1 MTDIAFQNTF
11 FLISS
16 SCWGTKSLECATRD
30 DDDDIMVAKSL
41 NVGCL
46 TLFVS
51 PFIGPAYK
59 IRQLLPEYGFGLPH
73 SIIPLGPHSFDGTE
87 NGAQYATGRGKNLN
101 VDKFIIPH
109 VNNPEQK
116 KKRKK
121 ERKGNKFELQRTTF
135 SCFEVYPT
143 HLRELFCMDN
153 QIFSVFFAFCGAC
166 CYSNWKVDIFSDF
179 CLQQEPLP
187 TLSPNPSMQHIL
199 GTFYLK
205 KTQFNSS
212 RSLPQLQV
220 STTFE
225 VQGEECT
232 LLSFVT

>member
-109 VNNPEQK
+109 VNNPEPK
-116 KKRKK
+116 KK
-121 ERKGNKFELQRTTF
+121 
-135 SCFEVYPT
+135 
-143 HLRELFCMDN
+143 
-153 QIFSVFFAFCGAC
+153 
-166 CYSNWKVDIFSDF
+166 
-179 CLQQEPLP
+179 
-187 TLSPNPSMQHIL
+187 
-199 GTFYLK
+199 
-205 KTQFNSS
+205 
-212 RSLPQLQV
+212 
-220 STTFE
+220 
-225 VQGEECT
+225 
-232 LLSFVT
+232 